1 MTRGQHDERGSM
13 TTGQTAEGARA
24 GQEFLADLG
33 RAESGWPRMLDRWS
47 VTSAGAQGPSRPGP
61 VAHRVVLS
69 DGWRF
74 GPVPALRWDQPGADG
89 DGADGDGADGDG
101 LAEVVVP
108 HCVAALSWRRWD
120 PASWERTFCY
130 RRDFVLPEHF
140 AGMRV
145 FVDFAGVMT
154 KATVH
159 LNGHQLGVHLGG
171 YLPFSYEVTDL
182 LVEGHN
188 LLAVLVDASFDI
200 NVPPNVPAPG
210 TNVDIDYF

>member
-1 MTRGQHDERGSM
+1 MG
-13 TTGQTAEGARA
+13 
-24 GQEFLADLG
+24 
-33 RAESGWPRMLDRWS
+33 
-47 VTSAGAQGPSRPGP
+47 
-61 VAHRVVLS
+61 
-69 DGWRF
+69 
-74 GPVPALRWDQPGADG
+74 WDQP
-89 DGADGDGADGDG
+89 GADGDG

-108 HCVAALSWRRWD
+108 HCVAPLSWRHWD

-130 RRDFVLPEHF
+130 RRDFVLPAHF

-171 YLPFSYEVTDL
+171 YLPFSYEVTDF

-210 TNVDIDYF
+210 TNVDIDYFEPGGIYQRSACGPCPRSS